1 MDVNATIEKIK
12 ELAKISQKVCKNM
25 NLNRNLENLDIKIF
39 QDFKKKNP
47 TKSLCY
53 P

>member
-1 MDVNATIEKIK
+1 
-12 ELAKISQKVCKNM
+12 M

-53 P
+53 PRSIQNLQKLAIYDII

>member
-1 MDVNATIEKIK
+1 
-12 ELAKISQKVCKNM
+12 M

-53 P
+53 HIRLFNLTKQENYGKL